1 MAGLLGGDDID
12 PRTQGLL
19 AMGLGMLNSRGN
31 FGMGLGQGGQAGLA
45 AFNEAQNSQAKRT
58 LQDAQLQ
65 EAMQQIALHKLALE
79 QQKRTFDLQTPFM
92 EMALARA
99 QGRAAPAMPQQ
110 GQAQQGPMPSMMPGS
125 GALSQSQNAGVQSG
139 INAASSPQPAAQS
152 GSMFPGVSDDV
163 AFASIGTGGIGKIPD
178 LISKYNEPTELMKT
192 MTAAG
197 IDPKSPLGQQLIQA
211 NLAKTNYV
219 APLNARPG
227 SIIRDPFTQKPI
239 AFNPHVQDNGVPIFD
254 AAGTVTGMREMPG
267 TNDLIASQS
276 RAKAGGEG
284 SVLPYAGLDARG
296 NPLPVTNRTAVA
308 TQGAPGMTV
317 TPAAQLDAIK
327 ASLPLMVAEL
337 SKTPAGPDRDSLQKE
352 IARAQNALLKKQ
364 PFSQSTTASPVYAAA
379 APGTDT
385 NAANNANELSKKWTA
400 QTEAHQQAQTTNS
413 YLDAIVEASKTAT
426 TGPFADKVAFANALL
441 APFSE
446 KANDNLTSKQLLDK
460 YSNQIVSR
468 LGNGGMGTD
477 AARAIIQ
484 SAYPNSHMTKGA
496 IEEAAAN
503 IKGANAMTQART
515 ALLQPIAADR
525 SPDANARYDAAA
537 TAFDKAADPRIYQLQ
552 GMSESAAKLFLF
564 KLSPS
569 EKDDLRRRS
578 ATLKALGA
586 I

>member
-45 AFNEAQNSQAKRT
+45 AFNEAQQSQAKRT

-65 EAMQQIALHKLALE
+65 EALQQISMHKLALE

-110 GQAQQGPMPSMMPGS
+110 GQPQQPMPSMMPGS
-125 GALSQSQNAGVQSG
+125 GALSQSQNAGVQQG
-139 INAASSPQPAAQS
+139 VNAAASPQPAQRT

-192 MTAAG
+192 MAAAG
-197 IDPKSPLGQQLIQA
+197 IDPQSPQGQQLIQA

-227 SIIRDPFTQKPI
+227 SILRDPFSQKPI
-239 AFNPHVQDNGVPIFD
+239 AFNPHIQDNGVPVFD
-254 AAGTVTGMREMPG
+254 AGGVVTGMREMPG
-267 TNDLIASQS
+267 TNDLIASQA

-308 TQGAPGMTV
+308 TQGAPGMKV
-317 TPAAQLDAIK
+317 TADAQLTAIK
-327 ASLPLMVAEL
+327 ESLPLMVAEL
-337 SKTPAGPDRDSLQKE
+337 AKTPPGLDRDSLQKE
-352 IARAQNALLKKQ
+352 IGRAQNALLKRQ
-364 PFSQSTTASPVYAAA
+364 PFSQTTTASPIYAAA

-385 NAANNANELSKKWTA
+385 NAANNANELSKKWTT
-400 QTEAHQQAQTTNS
+400 QIEAHQQAQTTNS
-413 YLDAIVEASKTAT
+413 YLDAIVEASKKAT
-426 TGPFADKVAFANALL
+426 TGPFADKAAFINALI
-441 APFSE
+441 APLST
-446 KANDNLTSKQLLDK
+446 KADENLTEKQLLDK

-468 LGNGGMGTD
+468 LGQGGMGTD

-484 SAYPNSHMTKGA
+484 SAYPNAKMTKGA
-496 IEEAAAN
+496 IEEASAN

-515 ALLQPIAADR
+515 ELLRPIAADR

-552 GMSESAAKLFLF
+552 NMTEAQAKLFLF
-564 KLSPS
+564 KLSPR
-569 EKDDLRRRS
+569 EKDDLRSRS
-578 ATLKALGA
+578 AALKAMGA